1 MFYQLDSLNLDN
13 NPLNDNGMKWL
24 QKIMTD
30 NPDFV
35 LTMNGGS
42 ASYQGDNGQ
51 AIAITGQTGAD
62 YVAQEAQSLQ
72 DEYTSLQI
80 GVMNALASLS
90 YHYHSTDCYPNSMNP
105 VGRTHFAHLTLDS

>member
-1 MFYQLDSLNLDN
+1 MNLNLADNHINYLTSGVQSVFYQLDSLNLDN

-42 ASYQGDNGQ
+42 ASYQVDNGQ
-51 AIAITGQTGAD
+51 AIAITGQNGAD
-62 YVAQEAQSLQ
+62 YVAKEAQSL
-72 DEYTSLQI
+72 
-80 GVMNALASLS
+80 
-90 YHYHSTDCYPNSMNP
+90 
-105 VGRTHFAHLTLDS
+105 